1 MSRDETPL
9 NPVLVEQ
16 QIQELANAIAR
27 GIPIVSDA
35 EKAMVE
41 AKRHL
46 DREVAH
52 ATLEAT
58 GTVMDRQAQVELE
71 TQAAREEYDLA
82 YVAYRHAERTAK
94 SLESRLRALQSVGA
108 SVRSMYGVAGRGEGS

>member
-1 MSRDETPL
+1 MDPTPL
-9 NPVLVEQ
+9 NPVRVEE
-16 QIQELANAIAR
+16 QIAYLANEIAR

-35 EKAMVE
+35 EKRMVD

-46 DREVAH
+46 DREIAE
-52 ATLEAT
+52 ATLEAK
-58 GTVMDRQAQVELE
+58 GTVMDRQAQVELA
-71 TQAAREEYDLA
+71 TQPAREEYDIA
-82 YVAYRHAERTAK
+82 YIAYRHAERTAK

>member
-1 MSRDETPL
+1 MVHDETPL
-9 NPVLVEQ
+9 SPVTVEE
-16 QIQELANAIAR
+16 QIRELANSIAR

-35 EKAMVE
+35 ETKMVE

-52 ATLEAT
+52 ATLEAK

-71 TQAAREEYDLA
+71 TQPAREEYDLA

-94 SLESRLRALQSVGA
+94 SLDSRLRGLQSIGA
-108 SVRSMYGVAGRGEGS
+108 SVRAMYGVAGRGEG

>member
-108 SVRSMYGVAGRGEGS
+108 SVRSMYGVAGRNEA